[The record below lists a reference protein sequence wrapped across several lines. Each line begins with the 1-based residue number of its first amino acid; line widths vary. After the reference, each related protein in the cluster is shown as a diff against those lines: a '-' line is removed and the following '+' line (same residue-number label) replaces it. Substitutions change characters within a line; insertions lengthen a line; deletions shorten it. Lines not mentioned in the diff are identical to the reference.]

1 MTQVYTYSGFFF
13 FALVFLYVEFY
24 LFGSCI
30 CTRCRSNKNTYKRVD
45 FIYSN
50 NYDKIF
56 IGVLE
61 SDDVLM
67 SYAIQNEFNI
77 NDIDRFVFQKN
88 DVNEEG
94 FHLRALYRGVNQ
106 IHELCHIKN
115 SQNDLEGLT
124 FILNDKHVVNNI
136 NNTNNEVPIPILNE
150 CSPPPTSY

>member
-1 MTQVYTYSGFFF
+1 M
-13 FALVFLYVEFY
+13 
-24 LFGSCI
+24 FGSCI

-124 FILNDKHVVNNI
+124 FILNDKPVVNNI
-136 NNTNNEVPIPILNE
+136 NNINNDVPNYEIPTLNE